1 MLTLL
6 KHLILFRQMYRVS
19 HFIFLYFEQQLFHL
33 RNNFLMFKIR
43 FHILQTLKF
52 YDISSFFDLSLALF
66 HKLVFFKNNFLYQ
79 KFFFENFWKIFFAL
93 NSFLG
98 WFMTKKKIS
107 KKFQKKFWPKKIRNF
122 FQNLICEKVPSL
134 SQKMMIYHKIPMSGA
149 YKNVF

>member
-1 MLTLL
+1 MRRMPKVRRLLFYSKGAHREQTDNFTL
-6 KHLILFRQMYRVS
+6 IYEEFYIEGQYRVS

-33 RNNFLMFKIR
+33 RKNFLMFKIR

-79 KFFFENFWKIFFAL
+79 KFFLKIFERFFFAL

-98 WFMTKKKIS
+98 
-107 KKFQKKFWPKKIRNF
+107 
-122 FQNLICEKVPSL
+122 
-134 SQKMMIYHKIPMSGA
+134 
-149 YKNVF
+149 

>member
-1 MLTLL
+1 MTSFMNGPLL
-6 KHLILFRQMYRVS
+6 PTVRKIPCLPCTIYRVS

-79 KFFFENFWKIFFAL
+79 KFFLKRGLFLPSLWGYLTCLTKRLKIFLCLF
-93 NSFLG
+93 N
-98 WFMTKKKIS
+98 KKVIGGG
-107 KKFQKKFWPKKIRNF
+107 P
-122 FQNLICEKVPSL
+122 
-134 SQKMMIYHKIPMSGA
+134 
-149 YKNVF
+149 